1 MICRNKW
8 EGKNLMISIKV
19 GTVIAIYMDNDLT
32 PSKRKR

>member
-1 MICRNKW
+1 
-8 EGKNLMISIKV
+8 MISIKV